1 MLALWPAAVNAATPT
16 PVPTVAKA
24 TLTPTPVPP
33 SVTPTRA
40 PATATATHAP
50 ATVSPTPVAPS
61 LTPTSAS
68 RPAAPVATQASSQKP
83 TQTATATPTQAAA
96 SPTAAA
102 SATAFVAPT
111 GTGSISGTVFVDDNA
126 NGQLSNAKSRIANVE
141 VILTFANG
149 LTRSTHSD
157 QTGAFTF
164 DALPAGTYQV
174 AVTLPT
180 DYVPTTDAGQDLT
193 IGDGDSSAP
202 VLFGLITREAAGLP
216 PDGSGPDAAS
226 DDEQIIALASVTSL
240 PLRFAEGRDL
250 MNQLQRRTLG
260 DGLIWLGVPFRSQM
274 DGGQFQYVNCGP
286 ASLTMVLAGFGL
298 EVGPSQVRD
307 YLNNMIDN
315 FDTDLGTSL
324 DVLSRIGTQAG
335 LTPMDLYSDQ
345 GGYRNWSTDAVRWHI
360 QHGHPV
366 ITLVKYRNLPGHTSS
381 LSDFDHYIVITGLTP
396 NGFIYN
402 DGAFGTTLG
411 YGLEISDVELE
422 YAWDNSSI
430 PHHAVALG
438 LSPDQKALSFPE
450 LPRKPRSADA
460 VSAARNVR
468 RLASAD
474 AASVQRPSLVLT
486 PVITTT
492 SAASPLGRDSW
503 EDDPS
508 LNPSTL
514 AEDGSPMGLSLDPSD
529 TPQLPEAAPGPG
541 AQVPKL
547 LTAVGVGWS
556 LWLFLSLST
565 RMGLALNAVGWKRL
579 ILRR

>member
-1 MLALWPAAVNAATPT
+1 MAVSAATPAPT
-16 PVPTVAKA
+16 AVPTVAKA
-24 TLTPTPVPP
+24 TSTTLPPSPTPTP
-33 SVTPTRA
+33 TRL
-40 PATATATHAP
+40 PAT
-50 ATVSPTPVAPS
+50 
-61 LTPTSAS
+61 LTPTSVPFTLTPTRVPPTLTPAL
-68 RPAAPVATQASSQKP
+68 AAPHASTPVAAAAPPATTTPTPTPTRVATQV
-83 TQTATATPTQAAA
+83 A
-96 SPTAAA
+96 SPT
-102 SATAFVAPT
+102 VAPT
-111 GTGSISGTVFVDDNA
+111 PGVSTAIPMGTGSIGGTTFVDDNA
-126 NGQLSNAKSRIANVE
+126 NGRLTDAKPRLTNVQVTLIDASGFSRTT
-141 VILTFANG
+141 L
-149 LTRSTHSD
+149 SD
-157 QTGAFTF
+157 QSGAFNF
-164 DALPAGTYQV
+164 DALPAGTYHV

-180 DYVPTTDAGQDLT
+180 DYVPTTDAGRDLT
-193 IGDGDSSAP
+193 IADGEASAP
-202 VLFGLITREAAGLP
+202 LLFGLITREAAGLP
-216 PDGSGPDAAS
+216 PDGSGPDAGS

-307 YLNNMIDN
+307 YLNSMIDN

-381 LSDFDHYIVITGLTP
+381 LSEFDHYIVITGLTP

-402 DGAFGTTLG
+402 DGAFATTLG

-430 PHHAVALG
+430 PHHALALG
-438 LSPDQKALSFPE
+438 LAPDQKALSFPE
-450 LPRKPRSADA
+450 LPRKPRSPDA
-460 VSAARNVR
+460 VSAARNIR
-468 RLASAD
+468 RVASAD
-474 AASVQRPSLVLT
+474 AASVQRPALALT
-486 PVITTT
+486 PIITAT
-492 SAASPLGRDSW
+492 SAGSLLRDGW

-514 AEDGSPMGLSLDPSD
+514 TEDGTPMGLSLDASQ
-529 TPQLPEAAPGPG
+529 TPELPQASPGPG
-541 AQVPKL
+541 AQVPKVL
-547 LTAVGVGWS
+547 LIVGVGWS
-556 LWLFLSLST
+556 LWLFLSMSG
-565 RMGLALNAVGWKRL
+565 RMALALNAVRWKRL